1 MLGILSSRSV
11 HIIELYVQHT
21 ITHSAHSL
29 ILDIL
34 SNRRMH
40 AISLSISAHD
50 TITHCARSL
59 ILDILS
65 NRPMHIIRLS
75 VQHTITHCARF
86 FNTGHS
92 VQQTFTYYWTLG
104 PAYYHTLCTFLKLIL
119 GILSSRSVHIIELS
133 VQHTITHSARS
144 LILDILSN
152 RPVHIIGLCPA
163 YYHTLCTFFNTGHSV
178 QQTFTYYWTESLAYY
193 HTLHVS

>member
-1 MLGILSSRSV
+1 MQHAYHSLFTFFNTGHSVQQTCTYYWTLGPAYYHTLCTFLKLILGILSSRSV

-34 SNRRMH
+34 SNRRMR
-40 AISLSISAHD
+40 AISLSISAHH

-86 FNTGHS
+86 
-92 VQQTFTYYWTLG
+92 
-104 PAYYHTLCTFLKLIL
+104 LIL
-119 GILSSRSVHIIELS
+119 DILSNRPLHIIELS

-144 LILDILSN
+144 LN
-152 RPVHIIGLCPA
+152 
-163 YYHTLCTFFNTGHSV
+163 
-178 QQTFTYYWTESLAYY
+178 
-193 HTLHVS
+193 